1 MIASLLGGV
10 LLREVPEAL
19 LVGVKS
25 GQYKVFGSI
34 IKSVSNGQIVGHLQE
49 AGGLSKLAS
58 MFGSGPVGLLAGGV
72 QMIQNEQI
80 KSGIGRIE
88 AGMGV
93 LQSLGVANLALGAAG
108 IGVSVAGFA
117 VVSRKIEHVKKAVET
132 LADRMDVL
140 SVEVR
145 AVRQDL
151 VAADLDD
158 LRALAWA
165 LDEGWKLGDSAAERR
180 WHGVATDALRLS
192 ARFERHA
199 ARILEAGPIA
209 LPAADPMLDGLSLAG
224 SLRVASLAAAGEV
237 RAAQDAA
244 NEGARD
250 IDALTGRIGHA
261 DLAKAKLATWKT
273 EPGTQ
278 AWFEALTQARKL
290 TIPDTTRLREREAAA
305 ATRAAPLVAIDA
317 KGISARDW
325 LAAARQ
331 ETASPLLVMM
341 HN

>member
-1 MIASLLGGV
+1 MISLLGGV

-25 GQYKVFGSI
+25 GQYSDYGSI

-49 AGGLSKLAS
+49 AGGLSKLAGMS
-58 MFGSGPVGLLAGGV
+58 GSGPLGLLAGGV
-72 QMIQNEQI
+72 QMVQNEQI

-88 AGMGV
+88 VGMGM

-117 VVSRKIEHVKKAVET
+117 VVSRKIDHVKKAVET

-140 SVEVR
+140 SIEVR

-165 LDEGWKLGDSAAERR
+165 MDEGWKLGDSAAERR
-180 WHGVATDALRLS
+180 WRGVATDALRLS

-199 ARILEAGPIA
+199 ARILEAGSIA

-237 RAAQDAA
+237 RAAHDAA

-250 IDALTGRIGHA
+250 IDTLTGRIGHA
-261 DLAKAKLATWKT
+261 DLAKAKLATWKSRT
-273 EPGTQ
+273 WHPS
-278 AWFEALTQARKL
+278 LVRS
-290 TIPDTTRLREREAAA
+290 PD
-305 ATRAAPLVAIDA
+305 P
-317 KGISARDW
+317 
-325 LAAARQ
+325 
-331 ETASPLLVMM
+331 SPQT
-341 HN
+341 HHS